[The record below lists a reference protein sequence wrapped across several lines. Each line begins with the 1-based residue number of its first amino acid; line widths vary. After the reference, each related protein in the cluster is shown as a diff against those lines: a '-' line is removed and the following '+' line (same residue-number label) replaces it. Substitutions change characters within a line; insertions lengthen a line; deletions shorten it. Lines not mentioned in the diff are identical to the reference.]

1 MRKSLTK
8 PERLSNISDIK
19 RTFASGSKISC
30 RGAKLVFAAN
40 DLEFSRFM
48 VTLVKKYGNAVK
60 RNRAK
65 RLAREV
71 FRLNKHRL
79 KPGFDIVTVLFPDTD
94 SFAVREKQ
102 ILKLLKKAGLYSSLG
117 ERQDDHEKTG

>member
-1 MRKSLTK
+1 M
-8 PERLSNISDIK
+8 
-19 RTFASGSKISC
+19 
-30 RGAKLVFAAN
+30 FAAN

-79 KPGFDIVTVLFPDTD
+79 KPGFDIVTVLFPYTDT
-94 SFAVREKQ
+94 FAVREKQ
-102 ILKLLKKAGLYSSLG
+102 MLKLLKKAGLYSNLG
-117 ERQDDHEKTG
+117 ERQNDHEKTG